1 MIVLDLRCDHN
12 HRFEGWFGSADAF
25 AEQCARGLVSCPEC
39 GSTAIDR
46 LPSAPYVQTR
56 QPQPPA
62 AQPDKP
68 RSAVPERASA
78 GAPPSAARPFAAPP
92 AAEAAIAFAV
102 AALRRMSRDAEDV
115 GERFPDEARRIHYG
129 EIEAR
134 SIRGQASRDELGELL
149 EEGITVLPVP
159 PDEDLH

>member
-1 MIVLDLRCDHN
+1 MIVLDLRCDRN

-25 AEQCARGLVSCPEC
+25 AEQCKRGLVCCPEC
-39 GSTAIDR
+39 GSTAVDR

-56 QPQPPA
+56 QPPPA
-62 AQPDKP
+62 AQPVDT
-68 RSAVPERASA
+68 RTSVPERAPA
-78 GAPPSAARPFAAPP
+78 GAPPTPGTLAPP
-92 AAEAAIAFAV
+92 AAEAAIAFAI
-102 AALRRMSRDAEDV
+102 AALRRISRDAEDV
-115 GERFPDEARRIHYG
+115 GARFPDEARRIHYG